1 MTGEAAIGSGSR
13 FQPAG
18 SVVSRVV
25 GADLVLVDLDAEQ
38 FHSLNPVGALI
49 WNELSGG
56 GSVGSALV
64 RVTAEFDVDD
74 STAKADTIE
83 LVEQLLSM
91 GLLVPTTGDTGRSGP
106 G

>member
-1 MTGEAAIGSGSR
+1 MTGQAAIGSESR
-13 FQPAG
+13 FQPAA

-38 FHSLNPVGALI
+38 FHSLNPVGAVI

-56 GSVGSALV
+56 GSVGSALA

-74 STAKADTIE
+74 DTAKADAIE

-91 GLLVPTTGDTGRSGP
+91 GLVVPTADSGR
-106 G
+106 